1 MEVLLTK
8 DYITG
13 LIAAKGMSKAEFAS
27 KMGIVRQNLDAMLDS
42 KKKDIN
48 VVVKMAEVLDM
59 PLLEFIGMQ
68 PKGNDIYGVL
78 YVNSKPVIVNNRKE
92 IDDLLKSLDKAQ
104 EA

>member
-13 LIAAKGMSKAEFAS
+13 LIMAKGMSKAEFAS
-27 KMGIVRQNLDAMLDS
+27 KMGIVRQNLDAMLES

-48 VVVKMAEVLDM
+48 VVVKMAEVLEM

-68 PKGNDIYGVL
+68 PKGKEIHGVL
-78 YVNSKPVIVNNRKE
+78 YVNNDPVIVKNRE
-92 IDDLLKSLDKAQ
+92 AIESLLKEL
-104 EA
+104 E

>member
-27 KMGIVRQNLDAMLDS
+27 KMGVVRQNLDAMLES

-48 VVVKMAEVLDM
+48 VVVKMAEVLNI
-59 PLLEFIGMQ
+59 PLMEFIGMENSEGV
-68 PKGNDIYGVL
+68 KVSGFVKVNDTVREIS
-78 YVNSKPVIVNNRKE
+78 SKEDVVA
-92 IDDLLKSLDKAQ
+92 LLDYINQ
-104 EA
+104 MQ